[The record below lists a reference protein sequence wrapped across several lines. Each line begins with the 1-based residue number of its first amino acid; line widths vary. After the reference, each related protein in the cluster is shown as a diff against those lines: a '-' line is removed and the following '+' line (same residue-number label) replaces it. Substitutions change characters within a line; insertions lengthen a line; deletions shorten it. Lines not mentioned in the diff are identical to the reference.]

1 MIFWHNW
8 KRSSRVLDRI
18 SKSLYRISTPPLAL
32 ICLVIF
38 LVFSATQLPAQ
49 SARAAAYSGSSG
61 TPDTSLFYS
70 TTALYRMAAAYG
82 AEGRQAYIEARFT
95 FDLAFPLVYGAFLA
109 IALSYLLNHALDGD
123 SPWRRLNL
131 LPLAAM
137 LFDYLENIC
146 AARVMAAYPNPQPVA
161 ATLAVLFT
169 PLKWLFIAS
178 GFLLLPFALI
188 LFLRKKRAV

>member
-1 MIFWHNW
+1 M
-8 KRSSRVLDRI
+8 DRI
-18 SKSLYRISTPPLAL
+18 SKSLYRISTPPVAL

-70 TTALYRMAAAYG
+70 TAALYRMAAAYG
-82 AEGRQAYIEARFT
+82 AEGRQAYIQARFT
-95 FDLAFPLVYGAFLA
+95 FDLAFPLIYGAFLA
-109 IALSYLLNHALDGD
+109 TALSYLLGHALHED

-137 LFDYLENIC
+137 LFDYLENLC
-146 AARVMAAYPNPQPVA
+146 AARVMAAYPTAQPAA

-169 PLKWLFIAS
+169 PLKWLSIS
-178 GFLLLPFALI
+178 ISFLLLPYALI
-188 LFLRKKRAV
+188 IFLREKTGKSKSGIYFVKEKSR

>member
-1 MIFWHNW
+1 M
-8 KRSSRVLDRI
+8 
-18 SKSLYRISTPPLAL
+18 AL

-38 LVFSATQLPAQ
+38 LIFSATQLPAQ

-70 TTALYRMAAAYG
+70 TAALYGMAAAYG
-82 AEGRQAYIEARFT
+82 AEGRQAYIQARFT

-109 IALSYLLNHALDGD
+109 TALSYLLGHALDED

-146 AARVMAAYPNPQPVA
+146 ATRVMAAYPTPQPVA
-161 ATLAVLFT
+161 AALAVLFT
-169 PLKWLFIAS
+169 PLKWLFIAA

-188 LFLRKKRAV
+188 LFLRKKKADSR